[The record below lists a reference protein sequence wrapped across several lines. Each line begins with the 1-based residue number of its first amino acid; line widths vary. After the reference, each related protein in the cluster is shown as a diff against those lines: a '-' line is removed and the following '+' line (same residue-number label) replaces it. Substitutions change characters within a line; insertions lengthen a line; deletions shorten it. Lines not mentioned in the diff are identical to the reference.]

1 MKIVFAGTKNG
12 RDFVTELLKGNEEI
26 IVSTATEYG
35 ASLYEA
41 HDHLTVISGKMDEE
55 MMKSCFLEKGI
66 TEIIDATHPY
76 AVNVSENLKKCAE
89 FLGIGYK
96 QLARDSYL
104 EAPDDEGLLWF
115 ENYPEICEYLHEK
128 EGNILLTIGSNNLHQ
143 FAGLNRKKKV
153 YARVLPTSS
162 VLKKC
167 EDLGFSPGNILA
179 LQGPFSEEL
188 NQAMYQEYQIK
199 YMVTKDSGSIGGVRE
214 KILPALK
221 MGIQVLILKRP

>member
-12 RDFVTELLKGNEEI
+12 RDFVRELLKENEEI

-35 ASLYEA
+35 ASLYKTHEN
-41 HDHLTVISGKMDEE
+41 LTVVSGKMDEG
-55 MMKSCFLEKGI
+55 MMKAFFLDKGV

-96 QLARDSYL
+96 QITRDSYP
-104 EAPDDEGLLWF
+104 EDPDEKGILWF

-128 EGNILLTIGSNNLHQ
+128 DGNILLTIGSNNLHE
-143 FAGLNRKKKV
+143 FAGLNREKQI
-153 YARVLPTSS
+153 YARVLPSSS

-167 EDLGFSPGNILA
+167 EELGFSPGNILA

-188 NQAMYQEYQIK
+188 NQAIYKEYHIK
-199 YMVTKDSGSIGGVRE
+199 YMVTKNSGSAGGVRE

-221 MGIQVLILKRP
+221 MGIEVLVLRRP

>member
-1 MKIVFAGTKNG
+1 
-12 RDFVTELLKGNEEI
+12 
-26 IVSTATEYG
+26 
-35 ASLYEA
+35 
-41 HDHLTVISGKMDEE
+41 
-55 MMKSCFLEKGI
+55 
-66 TEIIDATHPY
+66 
-76 AVNVSENLKKCAE
+76 
-89 FLGIGYK
+89 
-96 QLARDSYL
+96 
-104 EAPDDEGLLWF
+104 
-115 ENYPEICEYLHEK
+115 
-128 EGNILLTIGSNNLHQ
+128 
-143 FAGLNRKKKV
+143 
-153 YARVLPTSS
+153 TSS